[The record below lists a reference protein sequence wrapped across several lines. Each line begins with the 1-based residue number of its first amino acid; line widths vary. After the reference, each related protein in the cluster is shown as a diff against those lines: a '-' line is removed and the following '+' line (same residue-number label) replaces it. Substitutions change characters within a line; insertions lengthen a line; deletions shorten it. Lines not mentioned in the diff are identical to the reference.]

1 MRTDLVPVSA
11 GAVTLA
17 SASASISVSTAV
29 PARAS
34 ASALLSGPAAC
45 PLESLGFD
53 PADSELLRRTV
64 RAPSGL
70 VLVVG
75 PRRSGLSTTL
85 AALRAALPPAAD
97 LPPDAEPDLLFLD
110 PPPSP
115 AAALS
120 AIASIPGGCRVFSS
134 LALERAAHVF
144 GHFHA
149 LGLPPSRLARD
160 LLLVVAQCRVARLCP
175 TCRQPD
181 RSADLRQAFAL
192 ASNTW
197 LHGVPVAACLP
208 FPGGC
213 AACAGTGFSGHALAY
228 ECLVVDAGVRAL
240 AEHGSIGLELEQAL
254 FAGGRSLW
262 DHGLRRVAAGVCSL
276 GALRA
281 AVREPG

>member
-1 MRTDLVPVSA
+1 M
-11 GAVTLA
+11 
-17 SASASISVSTAV
+17 
-29 PARAS
+29 
-34 ASALLSGPAAC
+34 
-45 PLESLGFD
+45 
-53 PADSELLRRTV
+53 
-64 RAPSGL
+64 RAPAGL
-70 VLVVG
+70 VLAVG

-85 AALRAALPPAAD
+85 AALRAALPPDVALA
-97 LPPDAEPDLLFLD
+97 PDAAPDLLILD

-120 AIASIPGGCRVFSS
+120 AIASIPAGCRVFSS

-149 LGLPPSRLARD
+149 LGLPPALLARD
-160 LLLVVAQCRVARLCP
+160 LLLVVAQRRIARLCP

-192 ASNTW
+192 ATNTW
-197 LHGVPVAACLP
+197 LHGVTVTACVP

-213 AACAGTGFSGHALAY
+213 DACAGSGFAGHALAY
-228 ECLVVDAGVRAL
+228 ECLVVDSGVRAL
-240 AEHGSIGLELEQAL
+240 AEHGSIGLEMEQAL

-262 DHGLRRVAAGVCSL
+262 DYGLRLAAGGVCSL